1 MYFHEIA
8 SHKDTFMQLNHAR
21 LLNSLTQLAQFGK
34 VDTGVN
40 RLAFTPEDRAAREWL
55 VEQLREAGLD
65 VEVDGIGNV
74 YGRTR
79 GVDTTVLI
87 GSHTDSVPKG
97 GWLDGAMGVLYG
109 LEVARARN
117 ESKTLPGLGVDVIS
131 FADEEGT
138 YRALAGSL
146 SFCGELS
153 DADIEDAK
161 NTRGVSLTHALTEAG
176 YAGRL
181 RARIDPG
188 RHLAYFEGHIEQ
200 GPRLEVEGQKIGLVT
215 AIVGIRRSRITCT
228 GQADHAGTTP
238 MHLRKDAGAVLIRL
252 CAELL
257 SRFAKASSE
266 LSVWNLGHIVFEP
279 GAGNVVPGSAQVL
292 VEFRDSQPEVLD
304 RLEAEINAT
313 VAAFHGQQNVCA
325 EVVHLLRIAPAD
337 MDAALVDTLEA
348 ATRQRAVPALRMP
361 SGAGHDAMVLS
372 RYVPT
377 AMFFIPSIG
386 GRSHDVAEDTKAEDI
401 CLGADILA
409 DTVALLAQRKGLA

>member
-1 MYFHEIA
+1 M
-8 SHKDTFMQLNHAR
+8 DTA
-21 LLNSLTQLAQFGK
+21 
-34 VDTGVN
+34 
-40 RLAFTPEDRAAREWL
+40 
-55 VEQLREAGLD
+55 
-65 VEVDGIGNV
+65 
-74 YGRTR
+74 
-79 GVDTTVLI
+79 VLI

-109 LEVARARN
+109 LEVARTRN
-117 ESKTLPGLGVDVIS
+117 ESNTLPGLGVDVIS

-153 DADIEDAK
+153 DVDIKDAK
-161 NTRGVSLTHALTEAG
+161 NMHGVSLTHALTEAG
-176 YAGRL
+176 YAGQP
-181 RARIDPG
+181 RARIDPS

-257 SRFAKASSE
+257 SRFAKAGSE

-279 GAGNVVPGSAQVL
+279 GAGNVVPSLAQVL
-292 VEFRDSQPEVLD
+292 VEFRDPQPEMLD
-304 RLEAEINAT
+304 RLEAEINAA
-313 VAAFHGQQNVCA
+313 VAAFQGQQGVGV
-325 EVVHLLRIAPAD
+325 EVAHLLSIAPAD
-337 MDAALVDTLEA
+337 MDAALVDTIEA
-348 ATRQRAVPALRMP
+348 ATQQQAVPALRMP

-377 AMFFIPSIG
+377 AMLFIPSIG
-386 GRSHDVAEDTKAEDI
+386 GRSHDVAEDTSAEDI

-409 DTVALLAQRKGLA
+409 DTVALLARQKGLA

>member
-1 MYFHEIA
+1 
-8 SHKDTFMQLNHAR
+8 MQLNHAR

-34 VDTGVN
+34 VETGVN
-40 RLAFTPEDRAAREWL
+40 RLSFTPEDRAARQWL
-55 VEQLREAGLD
+55 VEQMREASLD
-65 VEVDGIGNV
+65 AEIDGIGNV

-79 GVDTTVLI
+79 GVDTAVLI

-117 ESKTLPGLGVDVIS
+117 ESNTLSGLGVDVIS

-153 DADIEDAK
+153 DADIEGAK
-161 NTRGVSLTHALTEAG
+161 NTHGVSLTHALTEAG
-176 YAGRL
+176 YAGQP
-181 RARIDPG
+181 RARIDPS

-252 CAELL
+252 CTELL
-257 SRFAKASSE
+257 NRFANAGSE

-279 GAGNVVPGSAQVL
+279 GAGNVVPSSAQVL
-292 VEFRDSQPEVLD
+292 VEFRDPRPEVLD
-304 RLEAEINAT
+304 RLEAEINAA
-313 VAAFHGQQNVCA
+313 VAAFHGQQGVGA
-325 EVVHLLRIAPAD
+325 EVDHLLSITPAD
-337 MDAALVDTLEA
+337 MDATLVDTIEA
-348 ATRQRAVPALRMP
+348 ATRQRAIPALRMP

-377 AMFFIPSIG
+377 AMLFIPSIG
-386 GRSHDVAEDTKAEDI
+386 GRSHDVAEDTSAEDI

-409 DTVALLAQRKGLA
+409 DTVSLLARQKGLA